1 MTNVRNTALI
11 AGATGAVAKRLVEHL
26 SASGWDVVGLC
37 RNVPAQAT
45 AARYIAVDLLDGDE
59 VRRALAPERSITHVF
74 YASRAVHGEGGVE
87 SVDENAA
94 MLRHLIDGAEAAS
107 ARLEHIHLV
116 EGAKWY
122 GVHLGAFP
130 TPALEDDPR
139 HMPPNF
145 YYDQQDLLQARQNG
159 QRWTWSASRP
169 NVVCDFAPERPRNL
183 VSIIGAYAA
192 ICRELGSALDFP
204 GQPAHFRA
212 LTELTDASLLGRAMA
227 YMATAPACQNQAFN
241 VTNGDVF
248 RWERMWPLVADYFG
262 LRMGVVRPLQ
272 LAEWMQDKGPV
283 WERIVARHALKPR
296 RLQDVALWGFAD
308 FVFRQGYDVI
318 SSNTKL
324 RLSGFHEI
332 RDTREM
338 LFTQLA
344 QYREARIIP

>member
-1 MTNVRNTALI
+1 MTDARNTALI

-26 SASGWDVVGLC
+26 SGAGWDVVGLC
-37 RNVPAQAT
+37 RNVPDKST
-45 AARYIAVDLLDGDE
+45 AARYIAVDLLDGDA
-59 VRRALAPERSITHVF
+59 VRRALAAERGITHVF

-87 SVDENAA
+87 SIEENVA

-107 ARLEHIHLV
+107 TRLQNIHLV

-145 YYDQQDLLQARQNG
+145 YYDQQDLLQARQQG
-159 QRWTWSASRP
+159 RPWSWSVSRP

-192 ICRELGSALDFP
+192 ICRELGTPLDFP
-204 GQPAHFRA
+204 GQAGHFRA
-212 LTELTDASLLGRAMA
+212 LTELTDATLLARGMA
-227 YMATAPACQNQAFN
+227 FIATNPACRNQAFN
-241 VTNGDVF
+241 ITNGDVF
-248 RWERMWPLVADYFG
+248 RWERMWPLLAEYFG
-262 LRMGVVRPLQ
+262 LKMGVLRPLV
-272 LAEWMQDKGPV
+272 LADWMKDKGPV
-283 WERIVARHALKPR
+283 WDRIVARHGLAPRQLK
-296 RLQDVALWGFAD
+296 DVALWGFAD
-308 FVFRQGYDVI
+308 FVFRQNYDVI

-324 RLSGFHEI
+324 RLAGFHEI

-338 LFTQLA
+338 LFSQLA
-344 QYREARIIP
+344 AYRDARILP